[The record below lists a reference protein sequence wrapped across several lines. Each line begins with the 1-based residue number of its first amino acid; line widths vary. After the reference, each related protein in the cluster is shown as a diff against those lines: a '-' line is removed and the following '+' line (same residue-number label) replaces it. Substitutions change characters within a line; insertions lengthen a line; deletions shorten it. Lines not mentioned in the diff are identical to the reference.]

1 MNVIPNPRPLMPCR
15 EGTLTVSEEG
25 RGSGTEAILDEKMGK
40 NFPKVINTSSH
51 RFRRSMNPMQSKHKK
66 TILRHIIG
74 KTAQNWVCSFVA
86 WDSPILE
93 WIASVNAEMG
103 VGPVMWR
110 ENLKVEKDIKGILS
124 SRNKNK
130 LTFNKNNE
138 SKERVEWYLQR
149 GERNELPTYSFV
161 SSKYILQ
168 K

>member
-74 KTAQNWVCSFVA
+74 KLPKTGFVRLLLEILLYLSGLHPSMQRWA
-86 WDSPILE
+86 W
-93 WIASVNAEMG
+93 G
-103 VGPVMWR
+103 
-110 ENLKVEKDIKGILS
+110 
-124 SRNKNK
+124 
-130 LTFNKNNE
+130 
-138 SKERVEWYLQR
+138 Q
-149 GERNELPTYSFV
+149 
-161 SSKYILQ
+161 
-168 K
+168 